1 MLAGLLACPVVSAF
15 PSVPIQSEQ
24 TVAKGGN
31 NPINGLTV
39 AGTAPDLHRNS
50 LFSGSEESH

>member
-1 MLAGLLACPVVSAF
+1 MLAGQLALMLVSAF
-15 PSVPIQSEQ
+15 PFAIWQ